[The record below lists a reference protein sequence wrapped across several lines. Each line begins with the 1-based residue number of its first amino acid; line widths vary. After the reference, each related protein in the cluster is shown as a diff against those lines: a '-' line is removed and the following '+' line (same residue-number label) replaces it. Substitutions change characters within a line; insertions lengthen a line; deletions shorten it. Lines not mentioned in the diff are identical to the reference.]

1 MVNLLLIVFNFFNN
15 KVVIK
20 VIKIIILI
28 RGIKVVEKA
37 IVFVFLFL

>member
-28 RGIKVVEKA
+28 RGIKVVEKV